1 MQKNV
6 QTETSPNVPNRNV
19 PKRTLERNERNMK
32 KGKIAM
38 TITIGIACFALVTV
52 MMMQFKVVNETDIT
66 AIEEMQESE
75 LKTELANWKS
85 RYEEID
91 AQYQEVTQRIEEYKN
106 DEESNSEASQLVQ
119 EELEQTNTLL
129 GLTDVHGE
137 GIVITLKSG
146 ENTTAITA
154 DDLLIIVNALK
165 FAGAEAICINDERI
179 INTTDIVYITSG
191 SFIKVNGQRI
201 LEPYVIKVI
210 GNQSHMESAVTGNG
224 GKVDEL
230 QTLGHTAT
238 IEKDNDITIGKYNG
252 EIEARYI
259 E

>member
-1 MQKNV
+1 MIVK
-6 QTETSPNVPNRNV
+6 
-19 PKRTLERNERNMK
+19 MK

-52 MMMQFKVVNETDIT
+52 MTMQFKVVNETDIME
-66 AIEEMQESE
+66 IENMQESE
-75 LKTELANWKS
+75 LKTELANWKT

-91 AQYQEVTQRIEEYKN
+91 AQYQETTQRIEEYKN
-106 DEESNSEASQLVQ
+106 DEESNNEASRLVH
-119 EELEQTNTLL
+119 EELEQMNTLL

-137 GIVITLKSG
+137 GIVITLKSK
-146 ENTTAITA
+146 ENASAISA

-165 FAGAEAICINDERI
+165 FAGAEAISINDERI
-179 INTTDIVYITSG
+179 INTTDIVNILDG
-191 SFIKVNGQRI
+191 SFVKINGQRI

-224 GKVDEL
+224 GKVEEL

-252 EIEARYI
+252 EIETRYI

>member
-1 MQKNV
+1 MSKNV
-6 QTETSPNVPNRNV
+6 LNGHVH
-19 PKRTLERNERNMK
+19 KRTYEKGMNAKMK

-38 TITIGIACFALVTV
+38 TITVGIACFALVTV

-75 LKTELANWKS
+75 LKTELANWKT

-91 AQYQEVTQRIEEYKN
+91 AQYQEVAQRIEEYKN
-106 DEESNSEASQLVQ
+106 DEESSNEASQLVQ

-137 GIVITLKSG
+137 GIIITLKSG
-146 ENTTAITA
+146 KDMAPITA
-154 DDLLIIVNALK
+154 DDLLVIVNALK
-165 FAGAEAICINDERI
+165 FAGAEAISINDQRI
-179 INTTDIVYITSG
+179 INTTDIVYISSG
-191 SFIKVNGQRI
+191 AFIKINGQRI

-210 GNQSHMESAVTGNG
+210 GNQSHMESAVTGTG

-230 QTLGHTAT
+230 QTLGHTVT
-238 IEKDNDITIGKYNG
+238 IEKDKDITIGKYNG
-252 EIEARYI
+252 EIETKYI

>member
-1 MQKNV
+1 
-6 QTETSPNVPNRNV
+6 
-19 PKRTLERNERNMK
+19 MK

-52 MMMQFKVVNETDIT
+52 MTMQFKVVNETDIME
-66 AIEEMQESE
+66 IENMQESE
-75 LKTELANWKS
+75 LKTELANWKT

-91 AQYQEVTQRIEEYKN
+91 AQYQETTQRIEEYKN
-106 DEESNSEASQLVQ
+106 DEESNNEASRLVQ
-119 EELEQTNTLL
+119 EELEQMNTLL

-137 GIVITLKSG
+137 GIVITLKSK
-146 ENTTAITA
+146 ENASAISA

-165 FAGAEAICINDERI
+165 FAGAEAIAINDERI
-179 INTTDIVYITSG
+179 INTTDIVNILDG
-191 SFIKVNGQRI
+191 SFVKINGQRI

-224 GKVDEL
+224 GKVEEL

-252 EIEARYI
+252 EIETRYI

>member
-1 MQKNV
+1 MIVK
-6 QTETSPNVPNRNV
+6 
-19 PKRTLERNERNMK
+19 MK

-52 MMMQFKVVNETDIT
+52 MTMQFKVVNETDIME
-66 AIEEMQESE
+66 IENMQESE
-75 LKTELANWKS
+75 LKTELANWKT

-91 AQYQEVTQRIEEYKN
+91 VQYQETTQRIEEYKN
-106 DEESNSEASQLVQ
+106 DEESNNEASRLVQ
-119 EELEQTNTLL
+119 EELQQMNTLL

-137 GIVITLKSG
+137 GIVITLKSK
-146 ENTTAITA
+146 ENASAISA

-165 FAGAEAICINDERI
+165 FAGAEAISINDERI
-179 INTTDIVYITSG
+179 INTTDIVNILDG
-191 SFIKVNGQRI
+191 SFVKINGQRI

-224 GKVDEL
+224 GKVEEL

-252 EIEARYI
+252 EIETRYI

>member
-1 MQKNV
+1 
-6 QTETSPNVPNRNV
+6 
-19 PKRTLERNERNMK
+19 
-32 KGKIAM
+32 
-38 TITIGIACFALVTV
+38 
-52 MMMQFKVVNETDIT
+52 
-66 AIEEMQESE
+66 MQESE
-75 LKTELANWKS
+75 LKTELANWKT

-91 AQYQEVTQRIEEYKN
+91 GQYQEVTQRIEEYKN
-106 DEESNSEASQLVQ
+106 DEESNNEASQLVQ

-146 ENTTAITA
+146 ENITPITA
-154 DDLLIIVNALK
+154 DDLLIMVNALK
-165 FAGAEAICINDERI
+165 FAGAEAISINDQRI
-179 INTTDIVYITSG
+179 VNTTDIVYITSG

-210 GNQSHMESAVTGNG
+210 GNQSHMESAVTGTG

-230 QTLGHTAT
+230 QTLGHTVT
-238 IEKDNDITIGKYNG
+238 IEKDKDIKIDKYNG
-252 EIEARYI
+252 EIETRYI

>member
-1 MQKNV
+1 MIKY
-6 QTETSPNVPNRNV
+6 
-19 PKRTLERNERNMK
+19 MK

-52 MMMQFKVVNETDIT
+52 MTMQFKVVNETDIT
-66 AIEEMQESE
+66 AIENMQESE
-75 LKTELANWKS
+75 LKTELANWKN
-85 RYEEID
+85 RYDEIN
-91 AQYQEVTQRIEEYKN
+91 AQYEDTMQKVEEYKN
-106 DEESNSEASQLVQ
+106 DEESNNEASRLVQ

-129 GLTDVHGE
+129 GLTDIHGE

-146 ENTTAITA
+146 ENETPISA
-154 DDLLIIVNALK
+154 DDLLIIVNSLK
-165 FAGAEAICINDERI
+165 FAGAEAISINDERI
-179 INTTDIVYITSG
+179 VNTTDIVDILDG

-224 GKVDEL
+224 GKVEEL

-252 EIEARYI
+252 EIKTDYI

>member
-1 MQKNV
+1 
-6 QTETSPNVPNRNV
+6 
-19 PKRTLERNERNMK
+19 MK

-52 MMMQFKVVNETDIT
+52 MTMQFKVVNETDIME
-66 AIEEMQESE
+66 IENMQESE
-75 LKTELANWKS
+75 LKTELANWKT

-91 AQYQEVTQRIEEYKN
+91 VQYQETTQRIEEYKN
-106 DEESNSEASQLVQ
+106 DEESNNEASRLVQ
-119 EELEQTNTLL
+119 EELQQMNTLL

-137 GIVITLKSG
+137 GIVITLKSK
-146 ENTTAITA
+146 ENASAISA

-165 FAGAEAICINDERI
+165 FAGAEAISINDERI
-179 INTTDIVYITSG
+179 INTTDIVNILDG
-191 SFIKVNGQRI
+191 SFVKINGQRI

-224 GKVDEL
+224 GKVEEL

-252 EIEARYI
+252 EIETRYI

>member
-1 MQKNV
+1 
-6 QTETSPNVPNRNV
+6 
-19 PKRTLERNERNMK
+19 MK
-32 KGKIAM
+32 KGKITM

-66 AIEEMQESE
+66 AIENMQETE
-75 LKTELANWKS
+75 LKTELANWKTKYDEINAQ
-85 RYEEID
+85 YEET
-91 AQYQEVTQRIEEYKN
+91 TQKIEEYKN
-106 DEESNSEASQLVQ
+106 DEESDNEASKLVQ

-146 ENTTAITA
+146 KDIAAISA

-165 FAGAEAICINDERI
+165 FAGAEAISINDQRI
-179 INTTDIVYITSG
+179 INTTDIVDIG
-191 SFIKVNGQRI
+191 EGAFIKVNGQRI

-252 EIEARYI
+252 EIETKYI

>member
-1 MQKNV
+1 MIVK
-6 QTETSPNVPNRNV
+6 
-19 PKRTLERNERNMK
+19 MK

-52 MMMQFKVVNETDIT
+52 MTMQFKVVNETDIME
-66 AIEEMQESE
+66 IENMQESE
-75 LKTELANWKS
+75 LKTELANWKT

-91 AQYQEVTQRIEEYKN
+91 AQYQETTQRIEEYKN
-106 DEESNSEASQLVQ
+106 DEESNNEASRLVQ
-119 EELEQTNTLL
+119 EELEQMNTLL

-137 GIVITLKSG
+137 GIVITLKSK
-146 ENTTAITA
+146 ENASAISA

-165 FAGAEAICINDERI
+165 FAGAEAIAINDERI
-179 INTTDIVYITSG
+179 INTTDIVNILDG
-191 SFIKVNGQRI
+191 SFVKINGQRI

-224 GKVDEL
+224 GKVEEL

-252 EIEARYI
+252 EIETRYI

>member
-1 MQKNV
+1 
-6 QTETSPNVPNRNV
+6 
-19 PKRTLERNERNMK
+19 MK

-66 AIEEMQESE
+66 EIENMQESE
-75 LKTELANWKS
+75 LKTELANWKT

-91 AQYQEVTQRIEEYKN
+91 AQYQETTQRIEEYQN
-106 DEESNSEASQLVQ
+106 DQESNNEASRLVQ

-137 GIVITLKSG
+137 GVVITLKSG
-146 ENTTAITA
+146 SEDITAISA

-165 FAGAEAICINDERI
+165 FAGAEAISINDERI
-179 INTTDIVYITSG
+179 VNTTDIVNINVSNG
-191 SFIKVNGQRI
+191 SSFIKINGQRI

-230 QTLGHTAT
+230 QTLGHTVT
-238 IEKDNDITIGKYNG
+238 IEKDDNITIGKYNG
-252 EIEARYI
+252 EIEINYI
-259 E
+259 Q

>member
-1 MQKNV
+1 
-6 QTETSPNVPNRNV
+6 
-19 PKRTLERNERNMK
+19 MK
-32 KGKIAM
+32 KGKIVM
-38 TITIGIACFALVTV
+38 TVTIGIACFALVTV
-52 MMMQFKVVNETDIT
+52 MTMQFKVVNETDIT

-75 LKTELANWKS
+75 LKTELANWKT

-91 AQYQEVTQRIEEYKN
+91 KQYQETTQKIEEYKN
-106 DEESNSEASQLVQ
+106 DEISNNEASQLVK

-146 ENTTAITA
+146 EDMATITS
-154 DDLLIIVNALK
+154 DDLLIMVNSLK
-165 FAGAEAICINDERI
+165 FAGAEAISINDQRI
-179 INTTDIVYITSG
+179 VNTTDIVDINSG

-210 GNQSHMESAVTGNG
+210 GNQSHMESAVTGTG

-230 QTLGHTAT
+230 QALGHTVT

-252 EIEARYI
+252 TIETKYI
-259 E
+259 Q

>member
-1 MQKNV
+1 MREK
-6 QTETSPNVPNRNV
+6 
-19 PKRTLERNERNMK
+19 MK

-75 LKTELANWKS
+75 LKTELANWKT

-106 DEESNSEASQLVQ
+106 EEQSSNESSQLVQ

-146 ENTTAITA
+146 EEIASITADDLSLKSGEDIASITA

-165 FAGAEAICINDERI
+165 FAGAEAISINDERI
-179 INTTDIVYITSG
+179 VNTTDIVYITSG
-191 SFIKVNGQRI
+191 SFIKINGQRI

-210 GNQSHMESAVTGNG
+210 GNQSHMESAVTGTG
-224 GKVDEL
+224 VRAEEL
-230 QTLGHTAT
+230 KTLGHTVT
-238 IEKDNDITIGKYNG
+238 IEKDNDITIEKYNG
-252 EIEARYI
+252 EIETRYI

>member
-1 MQKNV
+1 
-6 QTETSPNVPNRNV
+6 
-19 PKRTLERNERNMK
+19 MK

-52 MMMQFKVVNETDIT
+52 MTMQFKVVNETDIME
-66 AIEEMQESE
+66 IENMQESE
-75 LKTELANWKS
+75 LKTELANWKT

-91 AQYQEVTQRIEEYKN
+91 AQYQETTQRIEEYKN
-106 DEESNSEASQLVQ
+106 DEESNNEASRLVH
-119 EELEQTNTLL
+119 EELEQMNTLL

-137 GIVITLKSG
+137 GIVITLKSK
-146 ENTTAITA
+146 ENASAISA

-165 FAGAEAICINDERI
+165 FAGAEAISINDERI
-179 INTTDIVYITSG
+179 INTTDIVNILDG
-191 SFIKVNGQRI
+191 SFVKINGQRI

-224 GKVDEL
+224 GKVEEL

-238 IEKDNDITIGKYNG
+238 IEKDDDVTIGKYNG
-252 EIEARYI
+252 EIETRYI

>member
-1 MQKNV
+1 
-6 QTETSPNVPNRNV
+6 
-19 PKRTLERNERNMK
+19 MK

-66 AIEEMQESE
+66 AIENMQESE
-75 LKTELANWKS
+75 LKTELANWKA

-91 AQYQEVTQRIEEYKN
+91 AQYQETTQRIEEYKN
-106 DEESNSEASQLVQ
+106 DEQSNDEASQLLQ
-119 EELEQTNTLL
+119 EELKQTNTLL

-146 ENTTAITA
+146 KDIAAITA

-165 FAGAEAICINDERI
+165 FAGAEAISINDERI
-179 INTTDIVYITSG
+179 VNTTDIVNILDG
-191 SFIKVNGQRI
+191 SFVKVNGQRV

-224 GKVDEL
+224 AKADEL
-230 QTLGHTAT
+230 QTLGHTVT
-238 IEKDNDITIGKYNG
+238 IEKDNDITIGRYNG
-252 EIEARYI
+252 EIETRYI

>member
-1 MQKNV
+1 MIVK
-6 QTETSPNVPNRNV
+6 
-19 PKRTLERNERNMK
+19 MK

-52 MMMQFKVVNETDIT
+52 MTMQFKVVNETDIME
-66 AIEEMQESE
+66 IENMQESE
-75 LKTELANWKS
+75 LKTELANWKT

-91 AQYQEVTQRIEEYKN
+91 AQYQETTQRIEEYKN
-106 DEESNSEASQLVQ
+106 DEESNNEASRLVQ
-119 EELEQTNTLL
+119 EELQQMNTLL

-137 GIVITLKSG
+137 GIVITLKSK
-146 ENTTAITA
+146 ENASAISA

-165 FAGAEAICINDERI
+165 FAGAEAISINDERI
-179 INTTDIVYITSG
+179 INTTDIVNILDG
-191 SFIKVNGQRI
+191 SFVKINGQRI

-224 GKVDEL
+224 GKVEEL

-252 EIEARYI
+252 EIETRYI

>member
-1 MQKNV
+1 
-6 QTETSPNVPNRNV
+6 
-19 PKRTLERNERNMK
+19 MK
-32 KGKIAM
+32 KGKMTM

-66 AIEEMQESE
+66 EIENMQEAE
-75 LKTELANWKS
+75 LKTELANWKT

-91 AQYQEVTQRIEEYKN
+91 AQYEETTQRIEEYKS
-106 DEESNSEASQLVQ
+106 DEVSNNEASQLVR

-129 GLTDVHGE
+129 GLTDVHGD

-146 ENTTAITA
+146 EGITAISA

-165 FAGAEAICINDERI
+165 FAGAEAISINDERI
-179 INTTDIVYITSG
+179 VNTTDIVDILDG

-210 GNQSHMESAVTGNG
+210 GNQSHMESSVTGNG
-224 GKVDEL
+224 GKVEEL
-230 QTLGHTAT
+230 QTLGHTIT

-252 EIEARYI
+252 KIETKYI

>member
-1 MQKNV
+1 M
-6 QTETSPNVPNRNV
+6 R
-19 PKRTLERNERNMK
+19 LNMK
-32 KGKIAM
+32 KGKITM

-66 AIEEMQESE
+66 EIENMQESE
-75 LKTELANWKS
+75 LKTELANWKT
-85 RYEEID
+85 RYEEIE
-91 AQYQEVTQRIEEYKN
+91 AQYEETTQRIEEYKN
-106 DEESNSEASQLVQ
+106 DEESNNQASQLVQ

-137 GIVITLKSG
+137 GVVITLKSG
-146 ENTTAITA
+146 ENIAAISA

-165 FAGAEAICINDERI
+165 FAGAEAISINDERI
-179 INTTDIVYITSG
+179 VNTTDIVNILDG
-191 SFIKVNGQRI
+191 SFVKINGQRI

-224 GKVDEL
+224 GKVEEL
-230 QTLGHTAT
+230 QTLGHTVT

-252 EIEARYI
+252 EIETKYI

>member
-1 MQKNV
+1 MIKY
-6 QTETSPNVPNRNV
+6 
-19 PKRTLERNERNMK
+19 MK

-52 MMMQFKVVNETDIT
+52 MTMQFKVVNETDIT
-66 AIEEMQESE
+66 AIENMQESE
-75 LKTELANWKS
+75 LKTELANWKN
-85 RYEEID
+85 RYDEIN
-91 AQYQEVTQRIEEYKN
+91 AQYEDTMQKVEEYKN
-106 DEESNSEASQLVQ
+106 DEESNNEASRLVQ

-129 GLTDVHGE
+129 GLTDIHGE

-146 ENTTAITA
+146 ENETPISA
-154 DDLLIIVNALK
+154 DDLLIIVNSLK
-165 FAGAEAICINDERI
+165 FAGAEAISINDERI
-179 INTTDIVYITSG
+179 VNTTDIVDILDG

-224 GKVDEL
+224 GKVEEL

-238 IEKDNDITIGKYNG
+238 IEKDNDITINKYNG
-252 EIEARYI
+252 EIKTDYI

>member
-1 MQKNV
+1 
-6 QTETSPNVPNRNV
+6 
-19 PKRTLERNERNMK
+19 MK

-66 AIEEMQESE
+66 EIENMQEAE
-75 LKTELANWKS
+75 LKTELANWKTKYDEINVQ
-85 RYEEID
+85 YEDTI
-91 AQYQEVTQRIEEYKN
+91 QKIEEYTN
-106 DEESNSEASQLVQ
+106 DQASNNEASQLVQ

-137 GIVITLKSG
+137 GIVITLKSSQ
-146 ENTTAITA
+146 EIAAISA

-165 FAGAEAICINDERI
+165 FAGAEAISINDERI
-179 INTTDIVYITSG
+179 INTTDIVDIASG

-224 GKVDEL
+224 GKVEEL

-238 IEKDNDITIGKYNG
+238 IEKDKDITIGKYNG
-252 EIEARYI
+252 EIETKYI

>member
-1 MQKNV
+1 
-6 QTETSPNVPNRNV
+6 
-19 PKRTLERNERNMK
+19 MK
-32 KGKIAM
+32 KGKMTM

-66 AIEEMQESE
+66 EIENMQEAE
-75 LKTELANWKS
+75 LKTELANWKT

-91 AQYQEVTQRIEEYKN
+91 AQYEETTQRIEEYKS
-106 DEESNSEASQLVQ
+106 DEVSNNEASQLVR

-146 ENTTAITA
+146 EGITAISA

-165 FAGAEAICINDERI
+165 FAGAEAISINDERI
-179 INTTDIVYITSG
+179 VNTTDIVDILDG

-224 GKVDEL
+224 GKVEEL
-230 QTLGHTAT
+230 RTLGHHIA

-252 EIEARYI
+252 EVETKYI
-259 E
+259 K

>member
-1 MQKNV
+1 
-6 QTETSPNVPNRNV
+6 
-19 PKRTLERNERNMK
+19 MK

-66 AIEEMQESE
+66 AIENMQESE
-75 LKTELANWKS
+75 LKTELANWKT

-91 AQYQEVTQRIEEYKN
+91 AQYQEITQRIEEYRN
-106 DEESNSEASQLVQ
+106 DEQSNQQSSQLVQ

-146 ENTTAITA
+146 EDIATISA

-165 FAGAEAICINDERI
+165 FAGAEAISINNERI
-179 INTTDIVYITSG
+179 INTTDIVNILDG

-224 GKVDEL
+224 GKVEEL
-230 QTLGHTAT
+230 QALGHIVT
-238 IEKDNDITIGKYNG
+238 IEKDNDVKIEKYKG
-252 EIEARYI
+252 EIETKYI

>member
-1 MQKNV
+1 
-6 QTETSPNVPNRNV
+6 
-19 PKRTLERNERNMK
+19 MK

-38 TITIGIACFALVTV
+38 TITIGIDCFALVTV
-52 MMMQFKVVNETDIT
+52 MTMQFKVVNETDIME
-66 AIEEMQESE
+66 IENMQESE
-75 LKTELANWKS
+75 LKTELANWKT

-91 AQYQEVTQRIEEYKN
+91 AQYQETTQRIEEYKN
-106 DEESNSEASQLVQ
+106 DEESNNEASRLVQ
-119 EELEQTNTLL
+119 EELQQMNTLL

-137 GIVITLKSG
+137 GIVITLKSK
-146 ENTTAITA
+146 ENASAISA

-165 FAGAEAICINDERI
+165 FAGAEAISINDERI
-179 INTTDIVYITSG
+179 INTTDIVNILDG
-191 SFIKVNGQRI
+191 SFVKINGQRI

-224 GKVDEL
+224 GKVEEL

-252 EIEARYI
+252 EIETRYM